1 MGPLFSNGRL
11 STEAG
16 VLSCHLAPSG
26 APRLVYLR
34 LISLPSGNAVTLFN
48 DMTPRTGDSATCTH
62 TPCPLAQLPGAVS
75 CWEDDIT
82 LLARALSWRKIG
94 MSPGWA
100 GGLSGQG
107 PALELSYQSSLASP
121 TGQDPKD
128 GFLSPRSII
137 HESKMM
143 YIRILWNRVI
153 YYCVSLSTRT
163 GRTFWNDVLLG
174 SPSRCIL

>member
-1 MGPLFSNGRL
+1 MAGPEGKEISKTISTHAHTFFLMGVLNGPIVLERPFVH
-11 STEAG
+11 G

-26 APRLVYLR
+26 APRLVHLR

-62 TPCPLAQLPGAVS
+62 TPCPPAQLPGAVS

-82 LLARALSWRKIG
+82 LPARALSWRKIG

-107 PALELSYQSSLASP
+107 PALELSCQSSLASP
-121 TGQDPKD
+121 TGQDPKN
-128 GFLSPRSII
+128 GFPSPRSII

-143 YIRILWNRVI
+143 
-153 YYCVSLSTRT
+153 
-163 GRTFWNDVLLG
+163 
-174 SPSRCIL
+174 